1 MSRGGVV
8 AELPLRGVVG
18 RMRAAV
24 TGRHLGSL
32 GRRHLAEGLPQLAT
46 FAFDHVGQAIAV
58 WGRYERDELELLM
71 RSLGDRRAERGVCL
85 DVGAN
90 IGNHSLFFA
99 DHFEEVFAF
108 EPHPR
113 TFALLRLNA
122 ELKGNVRCFNVAAS
136 DAEGRARLAQRAD
149 NVGMASLH
157 GDPAG
162 GSVECRLC
170 RIDDLPE
177 LTGRPVALMKVDVE
191 GHEAAVLRGA
201 RAMLMRERPVV
212 VFEQAAAEIRDG
224 TSESIELLRECG
236 YATFWTVEHHPA
248 GRFRFLN
255 LARRLVAG
263 EGLRMVARQRF
274 ESRFHSMIVA
284 LADRAG

>member
-1 MSRGGVV
+1 MSRDGVV
-8 AELPLRGVVG
+8 AELPLPGVLD

-24 TGRHLGSL
+24 TGRHLGRL
-32 GRRHLAEGLPQLAT
+32 GRRHLADGLPQLAT

-71 RSLGDRRAERGVCL
+71 RSLVGRRAGRGLCL

-99 DHFEEVFAF
+99 DHFDEVFAF

-113 TFALLRLNA
+113 TFALLQLNA
-122 ELKGNVRCFNVAAS
+122 GLKGNVRCFNVAAS

-157 GDPAG
+157 GDPGADG
-162 GSVECRLC
+162 VECRLC
-170 RIDDLPE
+170 RLDDLPE
-177 LTGRPVALMKVDVE
+177 LAGRAVALMKVDVE

-201 RAMLMRERPVV
+201 RAMLMRDRPVV
-212 VFEQAAAEIRDG
+212 VFEQAEAEIRDG
-224 TSESIELLRECG
+224 SSASVELLRACG
-236 YATFWTVEHHPA
+236 YSTFWTVERHPA
-248 GRFRFLN
+248 GRSRWLN

-263 EGLRMVARQRF
+263 EGLRMVEPRRL

-284 LADRAG
+284 LADPAG